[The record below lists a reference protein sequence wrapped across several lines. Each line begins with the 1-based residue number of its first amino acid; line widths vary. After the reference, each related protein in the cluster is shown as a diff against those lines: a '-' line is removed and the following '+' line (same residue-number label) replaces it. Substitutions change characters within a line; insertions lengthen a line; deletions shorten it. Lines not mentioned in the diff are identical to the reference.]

1 MLADGKYISYRVT
14 HSIDRSLRSFF
25 GIENK
30 PQVILIKVES
40 LVYCRPNYPGII
52 RRIVA
57 RNFRPCISA
66 FDQSSL
72 AIGIEVIAD
81 SVALKF
87 IVLFQGYTRE
97 FRNVMSIKELKTLVG
112 LFYKTIEEICWAT
125 HCCKFVIFWNA
136 LSSSVDLASISEF
149 KGAFS

>member
-52 RRIVA
+52 RRIFA

-97 FRNVMSIKELKTLVG
+97 FRNVMSIKELKTLVVTV
-112 LFYKTIEEICWAT
+112 LQNDWRNLLSYTLLQIRHLLKRF
-125 HCCKFVIFWNA
+125 KFIGRPCFDIRIQRGV
-136 LSSSVDLASISEF
+136 
-149 KGAFS
+149 